1 MTYFLAFA
9 CVLGIA
15 AGQLVFKLCANSLE
29 LTGSYFHPDTFRKLA
44 FALVLYGVTTLGWI
58 AVLQKAELGKIYP
71 VMTLAFVLV
80 PLGSHLLFGEQFSK
94 GYFAGL
100 ILICTGII
108 VITRS

>member
-1 MTYFLAFA
+1 MTYFLAFV

-15 AGQLVFKLCANSLE
+15 AGQLVFKLCAMSLE
-29 LTGSYFHPDTFRKLA
+29 ATGSYFHPDTFRKLA
-44 FALVLYGVTTLGWI
+44 VALVLYGITTLGWI
-58 AVLQKAELGKIYP
+58 SVLQKAELGKIYP

-100 ILICTGII
+100 LLICAGI
-108 VITRS
+108 VLITRS